1 VPADDALDELRDLGD
16 VREDEIVDSDP
27 SSQAGRD
34 AVFDVE
40 DAPLGHPARV
50 TAIVVAL
57 VMLGVFAVFGWKLAN
72 RNDDADSGPSP
83 LDGKLAPALSGPTVQ
98 GGSFDLASQRG
109 NWVVVNFFA
118 TWCVPCLQEHP
129 ELQRFAERNAAT
141 NRRVVGVVFGGSSEV
156 DPVKRFLA
164 QNGGDWPVVIDQG
177 RIAVDYAVPKVPE
190 SILVSPTGLVYTKL
204 RGGVT
209 ADELDG
215 LIDSVEQAA
224 GETTAPTSPGPTKA
238 SG

>member
-1 VPADDALDELRDLGD
+1 VPADDALDELRDPGD
-16 VREDEIVDSDP
+16 VREDEIVDSDA

-34 AVFDVE
+34 AVFDEE

-98 GGSFDLASQRG
+98 GGTFDLASQRG

-118 TWCVPCLQEHP
+118 TWCVPCRQEHP
-129 ELQRFAERNAAT
+129 DLVRFSQSHEAAGDAAVLA
-141 NRRVVGVVFGGSSEV
+141 VVYSDDAQAVREFRDREGGTWPMLV
-156 DPVKRFLA
+156 DLK
-164 QNGGDWPVVIDQG
+164 G
-177 RIAVDYAVPKVPE
+177 RIALDYGVAGVPE
-190 SILVSPTGLVYTKL
+190 SFLISPEGVVVAKL
-204 RGGVT
+204 LGGVR
-209 ADELDG
+209 AGDLDQ
-215 LIDSVEQAA
+215 LLYQAKT
-224 GETTAPTSPGPTKA
+224 GR
-238 SG
+238 